1 MPVQGFWF
9 RTALVVLT
17 FALVI
22 FLVDTFR
29 RVWDFAGDLFLV
41 LFLAYLVGSLIIHTV
56 RSLMHIPGMK
66 RPIAIGLVYLVL
78 IGIAAF
84 IVLVVLPATVTQ
96 ALDLVDVLPG
106 YLERLPGF
114 VERVERELLGYGI
127 EIDLLSRFQVES
139 INERIEALGQ
149 MLTDQ
154 AFNILQSVVAIVF
167 AMSLVIVIS
176 FYIVLDGGRRLDEA
190 LKVLPP
196 RAERETRFVL
206 RTIDETF
213 RGYLRGMLLIS
224 LIYGVGTASVMLAV
238 GLPAALPVAL
248 ISSLLLAVPFVGDWL
263 ALVLPLIVA
272 ATSGDFIKLLIVLGV
287 LLFIQQVMLN
297 LLSPRILGS
306 SVRMPA
312 MLVVVAVVVGARL
325 TGITGALL
333 GVPTMG
339 VIYTLAVH
347 YGVVI
352 RRLRDIRERSARSR
366 RAMEARRAR
375 ASREVTDATRSEP
388 VALPEPVDPAGSE
401 PERAP
406 LIEWTE
412 FPADW
417 VSGETTQAEPVAS
430 AEAEDSAEGETEQ
443 AEPVA
448 SVGAEDSAEGET
460 EQSEPVAL
468 AEAEDSAEG
477 ETEQAEPV
485 APVEAEDSAERGME
499 QAEPVVSAEVPEPDE
514 DPAEPASDEA
524 PRPSPP
530 SLKDRFE
537 GTV

>member
-1 MPVQGFWF
+1 M
-9 RTALVVLT
+9 
-17 FALVI
+17 
-22 FLVDTFR
+22 DTLR

-66 RPIAIGLVYLVL
+66 RPIAIGLVYLIL

-127 EIDLLSRFQVES
+127 NIDLLSRFQVES
-139 INERIEALGQ
+139 INERIEAVGQ

-154 AFNILQSVVAIVF
+154 AFNILQSVVTIVF

-224 LIYGVGTASVMLAV
+224 MIYGVGTAAVMLAT

-312 MLVVVAVVVGARL
+312 MLVVVAVVVGVRI

-339 VIYTLAVH
+339 VIYKLAVH
-347 YGVVI
+347 YGAII
-352 RRLRDIRERSARSR
+352 RRVRGP
-366 RAMEARRAR
+366 AR
-375 ASREVTDATRSEP
+375 ALSPLSQGDGSQTCSCFPARKGTPREASRSHCR
-388 VALPEPVDPAGSE
+388 EPVDPAGSE

-417 VSGETTQAEPVAS
+417 LSGETTQAELIAP

-448 SVGAEDSAEGET
+448 SV
-460 EQSEPVAL
+460 
-468 AEAEDSAEG
+468 EAEDSAG
-477 ETEQAEPV
+477 DETEQAEPI
-485 APVEAEDSAERGME
+485 
-499 QAEPVVSAEVPEPDE
+499 VSAEAPEPDE

>member
-22 FLVDTFR
+22 FIADTLR

-41 LFLAYLVGSLIIHTV
+41 LFLAYLVGSLIIHTAGA
-56 RSLMHIPGMK
+56 LMHIPGMK
-66 RPIAIGLVYLVL
+66 RPIAIGLIYMAL
-78 IGIAAF
+78 IGITAF
-84 IVLVVLPATVTQ
+84 IALVVLPATITQ
-96 ALDLVDVLPG
+96 ALDLVEVIPQ
-106 YLERLPGF
+106 YLEGLPAF
-114 VERVERELLGYGI
+114 IRRVDTELLRYGI
-127 EIDLLSRFQVES
+127 DFDLSARFQVES
-139 INERIEALGQ
+139 INDRIEAIGQ
-149 MLTDQ
+149 VITDHSLD
-154 AFNILQSVVAIVF
+154 ILQSVVSLVF
-167 AMSLVIVIS
+167 ATSLIIVIS
-176 FYIVLDGGRRLDEA
+176 FYIVLDGGRRLNEA

-224 LIYGVGTASVMLAV
+224 MIYGVGTATVMLAV

-272 ATSGDFIKLLIVLGV
+272 ATSGDLIKVLIVLGV

-297 LLSPRILGS
+297 LISPRILGS

-312 MLVVVAVVVGARL
+312 MLVVVAVVVGARI

-339 VIYTLAVH
+339 VIYALAVH
-347 YGVVI
+347 YGVII
-352 RRLRDIRERSARSR
+352 RRTRDLRERAERSR
-366 RAMEARRAR
+366 RATEAMRAR
-375 ASREVTDATRSEP
+375 ASREERDAMRSEP
-388 VALPEPVDPAGSE
+388 TALPEPVDPAGSE

-430 AEAEDSAEGETEQ
+430 AEAEDSAEGEAEQ
-443 AEPVA
+443 SELVA
-448 SVGAEDSAEGET
+448 SVEAGDSAEGE
-460 EQSEPVAL
+460 A
-468 AEAEDSAEG
+468 
-477 ETEQAEPV
+477 
-485 APVEAEDSAERGME
+485 E

-514 DPAEPASDEA
+514 DPAEPASDED

>member
-22 FLVDTFR
+22 FIVDTLR

-66 RPIAIGLVYLVL
+66 RPIAIGLVYLIL

-96 ALDLVDVLPG
+96 ALDLVEVLPG

-127 EIDLLSRFQVES
+127 NIDLLSRFQVES

-224 LIYGVGTASVMLAV
+224 MIYGVGTAAVMLAT

-312 MLVVVAVVVGARL
+312 MLVVVAVVVGARI

-347 YGVVI
+347 YGVII
-352 RRLRDIRERSARSR
+352 RRVRDLRERSVRSR

-375 ASREVTDATRSEP
+375 ASREERHAARSEP

-406 LIEWTE
+406 LIEWSE

-417 VSGETTQAEPVAS
+417 LSGETTQAEPVAPV
-430 AEAEDSAEGETEQ
+430 EAEDSAEGETEQ

-448 SVGAEDSAEGET
+448 SV
-460 EQSEPVAL
+460 
-468 AEAEDSAEG
+468 EAEDSAEG

-485 APVEAEDSAERGME
+485 ASVEAEDSAEGGTE
-499 QAEPVVSAEVPEPDE
+499 QAEPVASAEVPEPDE

>member
-66 RPIAIGLVYLVL
+66 RPIAIGLVYLFL

-149 MLTDQ
+149 VLTDQ
-154 AFNILQSVVAIVF
+154 AFSILQSVVGIVF

-224 LIYGVGTASVMLAV
+224 MIYGVGTASVMLAV

-347 YGVVI
+347 YGAII

-388 VALPEPVDPAGSE
+388 VALPEPVDPADSE

-417 VSGETTQAEPVAS
+417 VSGETTQAEPVELVATEDS
-430 AEAEDSAEGETEQ
+430 TEGETEQPEPVVSVEAEDSAEGETER
-443 AEPVA
+443 
-448 SVGAEDSAEGET
+448 
-460 EQSEPVAL
+460 
-468 AEAEDSAEG
+468 
-477 ETEQAEPV
+477 AEPV
-485 APVEAEDSAERGME
+485 APVEAEDSAEGEAE

>member
-1 MPVQGFWF
+1 M
-9 RTALVVLT
+9 
-17 FALVI
+17 
-22 FLVDTFR
+22 
-29 RVWDFAGDLFLV
+29 
-41 LFLAYLVGSLIIHTV
+41 
-56 RSLMHIPGMK
+56 
-66 RPIAIGLVYLVL
+66 
-78 IGIAAF
+78 
-84 IVLVVLPATVTQ
+84 
-96 ALDLVDVLPG
+96 
-106 YLERLPGF
+106 
-114 VERVERELLGYGI
+114 
-127 EIDLLSRFQVES
+127 
-139 INERIEALGQ
+139 
-149 MLTDQ
+149 
-154 AFNILQSVVAIVF
+154 
-167 AMSLVIVIS
+167 
-176 FYIVLDGGRRLDEA
+176 
-190 LKVLPP
+190 
-196 RAERETRFVL
+196 
-206 RTIDETF
+206 
-213 RGYLRGMLLIS
+213 
-224 LIYGVGTASVMLAV
+224 
-238 GLPAALPVAL
+238 
-248 ISSLLLAVPFVGDWL
+248 GDWL
-263 ALVLPLIVA
+263 ALVLPLVVA

-287 LLFIQQVMLN
+287 LLFIQHVMLN

-375 ASREVTDATRSEP
+375 ASREGTDATRSEP

-448 SVGAEDSAEGET
+448 LVAAEDSTRGRNDAGRACWRRRERRIQQRARRSSRSLLRRWRRRIRQRARRSR
-460 EQSEPVAL
+460 QSLSRRWRRRIQRRARWSRQNPSYQRRFPNRMKIRQSL
-468 AEAEDSAEG
+468 
-477 ETEQAEPV
+477 
-485 APVEAEDSAERGME
+485 
-499 QAEPVVSAEVPEPDE
+499 
-514 DPAEPASDEA
+514 PATR
-524 PRPSPP
+524 PR
-530 SLKDRFE
+530 DRPRHR
-537 GTV
+537 

>member
-66 RPIAIGLVYLVL
+66 RPIAIGLVYLAL

-149 MLTDQ
+149 LLTDQ

-224 LIYGVGTASVMLAV
+224 MIYGVGTASVMLAV

-375 ASREVTDATRSEP
+375 ASREGNEKRARRI
-388 VALPEPVDPAGSE
+388 AGAGGSRRQRTGAGAAH
-401 PERAP
+401 P
-406 LIEWTE
+406 E

-417 VSGETTQAEPVAS
+417 VSGETTQAVAP

-448 SVGAEDSAEGET
+448 SVERRIPEGRRSRQSLSRWWRRRIQQRVRR
-460 EQSEPVAL
+460 EQSL
-468 AEAEDSAEG
+468 S
-477 ETEQAEPV
+477 Q
-485 APVEAEDSAERGME
+485 
-499 QAEPVVSAEVPEPDE
+499 
-514 DPAEPASDEA
+514 
-524 PRPSPP
+524 
-530 SLKDRFE
+530 SLSRIS
-537 GTV
+537 GGSRTG